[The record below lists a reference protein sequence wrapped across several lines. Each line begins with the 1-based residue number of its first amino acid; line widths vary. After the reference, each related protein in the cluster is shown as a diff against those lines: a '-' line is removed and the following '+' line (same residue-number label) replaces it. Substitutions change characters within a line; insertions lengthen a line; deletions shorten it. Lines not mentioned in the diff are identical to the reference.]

1 MYMKSQKIYNWYTV
15 VLWIVWSLILI
26 FTQISGTA
34 FDVKNEQLFFA
45 VKNSSTVIFW
55 ISLIPIVPVLWI
67 FAFVHSI
74 KNKKDKYIIFNVI
87 SIIVSALFWFYFF
100 VNHIVSL
107 CGGV

>member
-1 MYMKSQKIYNWYTV
+1 MKSQKIYNWYMV
-15 VLWIVWSLILI
+15 VLCIAWSLILI

-55 ISLIPIVPVLWI
+55 ISLMPIIPILWL

-74 KNKKDKYIIFNVI
+74 KNKKYKYIIFNVI
-87 SIIVSALFWFYFF
+87 SIVVSALIWFDFF